1 MASSN
6 ISSFNSRIQFSVD
19 QAPKNAGNSII
30 GAAIDRHNAETQ
42 GTLYNHKG
50 TGKIANII
58 DTQNAVK
65 SDTKQTA
72 PPSTTNIDMIPK
84 DQFGH
89 IKLDISNS
97 VLPYEKLNQTPSSND
112 GLPDE
117 IEMQIRSLGCEMI
130 QLAGKLLKLPQVAM
144 ATGCVLFQRFYYA
157 KSFIRIPFDITAMS
171 CICLASKIEEAPRRI
186 RDIINVFNHIKQ
198 IRAGKTIQPVV
209 LDTNYINLKN
219 QIIKAERRV
228 LKELGFCVHV
238 KHPHKI
244 IVMYLKWLELDS
256 FRELLQMSWN
266 FMNDSLRTD
275 VFVRYPPET
284 IAVACIY
291 LSARKLKVAL
301 PQKPSWFAVLA
312 VEEDDIKACCY
323 SMICLY
329 NRKKPNQDELEA
341 EVDKLRRKQEQSRR
355 AARGETSS
363 AHTASNTPN
372 ASTPPSRSGSPSKD
386 GGDNGEK
393 GNNGTHHKR
402 EKIEYE

>member
-6 ISSFNSRIQFSVD
+6 ISSFNNRIQFTVD

-50 TGKIANII
+50 AGKIANII

-72 PPSTTNIDMIPK
+72 PQSTTNIDMIPK

-112 GLPDE
+112 GLPVDVE
-117 IEMQIRSLGCEMI
+117 IQIRSLGCELI

-144 ATGCVLFQRFYYA
+144 ATGCVLFQRFFYA
-157 KSFIRIPFDITAMS
+157 KSLVRYPFDHVAMA
-171 CICLASKIEEAPRRI
+171 CIGLASKIEESPRRV
-186 RDIINVFNHIKQ
+186 RDIINVFHHIKQ
-198 IRAGKTIQPVV
+198 IRNGRTITPMV
-209 LDTNYINLKN
+209 LDVKYIALKDE
-219 QIIKAERRV
+219 IIKAERRV

-291 LSARKLKVAL
+291 LSARKLAIPL
-301 PQKPSWFAVLA
+301 PKNPAWFDVLG
-312 VEEDDIKACCY
+312 VEEDDIKECCY

-329 NRKKPNQDELEA
+329 NRKKPNQEELEG
-341 EVDKLRRKQEQSRR
+341 EVESLRRRQEQSRR
-355 AARGETSS
+355 AARGDTGN
-363 AHTASNTPN
+363 AANNTASNTPN
-372 ASTPPSRSGSPSKD
+372 AATPPSRSGSPAKNAA
-386 GGDNGEK
+386 GGVGGEKEK
-393 GNNGTHHKR
+393 GNNGHHH
-402 EKIEYE
+402 